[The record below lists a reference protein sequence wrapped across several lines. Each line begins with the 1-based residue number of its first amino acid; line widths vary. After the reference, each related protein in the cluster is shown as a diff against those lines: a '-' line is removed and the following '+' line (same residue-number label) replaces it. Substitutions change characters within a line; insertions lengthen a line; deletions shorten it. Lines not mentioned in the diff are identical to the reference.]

1 MKTTKK
7 VATITLII
15 LLGVIA
21 YGLFQTGRPM
31 TTSQVTPGSELSQ
44 AVNGTAVD
52 QTSLDTARRFA
63 QMPTSED
70 ELPLAQEAL
79 RLGDREM
86 DLAFAAGVRESQEH
100 PASLTAEAK
109 ESQNRLQEAEN
120 SLDLDNARVAQ
131 LSAALAKASGA
142 KADTLDNELRQAKV
156 QVELDQDE
164 VDNARQELSLA
175 GGDTQG
181 QIEELMKEHEAAS
194 RIADSTTVNTATPP
208 ETKGVVH
215 RYYQW
220 SELHNKTLQLRQ
232 ARRDA
237 ESAAVAFATKR

>member
-52 QTSLDTARRFA
+52 QTSLDTARRLA
-63 QMPTSED
+63 QMPTSAD

-86 DLAFAAGVRESQEH
+86 DLAFAAAVSEARMH
-100 PASLTAEAK
+100 PVVLSAEAK
-109 ESQNRLQEAEN
+109 QMRRNR
-120 SLDLDNARVAQ
+120 ST
-131 LSAALAKASGA
+131 G
-142 KADTLDNELRQAKV
+142 TMH
-156 QVELDQDE
+156 
-164 VDNARQELSLA
+164 
-175 GGDTQG
+175 G
-181 QIEELMKEHEAAS
+181 S
-194 RIADSTTVNTATPP
+194 RNLPP
-208 ETKGVVH
+208 H
-215 RYYQW
+215 
-220 SELHNKTLQLRQ
+220 
-232 ARRDA
+232 
-237 ESAAVAFATKR
+237 